1 MREPGLP
8 PASRV
13 SVRKTLREFSQPRRR
28 ARRAAANRRRNNRT
42 GPPPT
47 DRLCTKFSRA
57 RRTAPNHSQRIKRTK
72 LVNNGMVSSSSCCS
86 SQRRREDREPPATR
100 NASTAIQISTI
111 RALISHPSYKKKETN
126 SSKKITDRTGSLI
139 CFWLWLFS
147 PPHPSSRSSRLLLAP
162 QDPVKS

>member
-13 SVRKTLREFSQPRRR
+13 SVRKTLREFSRPRRR

-57 RRTAPNHSQRIKRTK
+57 RRAAPNHSQRIKRTK
-72 LVNNGMVSSSSCCS
+72 LVNNGMVSSS

-111 RALISHPSYKKKETN
+111 RALISHPSYKKKERN
-126 SSKKITDRTGSLI
+126 KLVKKYHGSDRLSY
-139 CFWLWLFS
+139 LFLALVILPP
-147 PPHPSSRSSRLLLAP
+147 PPHPRHHVRL
-162 QDPVKS
+162 VFF

>member
-13 SVRKTLREFSQPRRR
+13 SVRKTLREFSRPRRR

-86 SQRRREDREPPATR
+86 SSQRRREDREPPATR
-100 NASTAIQISTI
+100 NASMAIQISTI
-111 RALISHPSYKKKETN
+111 RALISHPSYKKKERN
-126 SSKKITDRTGSLI
+126 KLVKKYHGSDRLSY
-139 CFWLWLFS
+139 LFLALVIL
-147 PPHPSSRSSRLLLAP
+147 PPHPRHHVRL
-162 QDPVKS
+162 VFF